1 MYRSN
6 EVTLS
11 YQSCSSVKFTM
22 FYFWNLLNVEFLGNV
37 ISMLFCLGCIQLTH
51 RTTQYPRRKRLQ
63 RILYRIIFSSQSWFP
78 ARQGNLF
85 QRCKHLLYWSI
96 LSLGGNVNTRRMSKR
111 DMGYIFYIKNLWNI
125 LVTGNCQ
132 NYHNLML
139 LTSSET
145 KQTLMHLILFTNS
158 SQR

>member
-1 MYRSN
+1 MYRSY

-63 RILYRIIFSSQSWFP
+63 RILYSIIFSSQSWFP
-78 ARQGNLF
+78 ARQGKLF
-85 QRCKHLLYWSI
+85 QRCKHLLYCSI
-96 LSLGGNVNTRRMSKR
+96 LSLGGKVSQDGCRSLTWNPFSQKQSIEYSGLRKLLCEFSKLSKVNAV
-111 DMGYIFYIKNLWNI
+111 NL
-125 LVTGNCQ
+125 LR
-132 NYHNLML
+132 Y
-139 LTSSET
+139 
-145 KQTLMHLILFTNS
+145 
-158 SQR
+158 